1 MLIPGILP
9 ARLSCPLMTVPALA
23 VGINTPTRYRES
35 KSPAY
40 TRKYAD
46 DTAFGKKKGGGD
58 VPGEIGMVYGP

>member
-1 MLIPGILP
+1 
-9 ARLSCPLMTVPALA
+9 MTVPALA